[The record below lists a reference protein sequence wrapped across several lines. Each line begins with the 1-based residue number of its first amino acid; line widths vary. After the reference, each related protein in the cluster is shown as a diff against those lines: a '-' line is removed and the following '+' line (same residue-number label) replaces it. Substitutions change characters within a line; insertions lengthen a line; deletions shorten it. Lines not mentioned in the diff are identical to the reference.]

1 MLIKSVLLLVGIA
14 LGADAQ
20 AYLPIGK
27 EHFLTDSLLR
37 EVVDRM
43 GRDLAESYLNT
54 PLISRVDKDP
64 DDPPFYSN
72 PNPSIRDQE
81 YLQHSSL
88 WGHQYMTG
96 GAGEGKQHLK
106 PDGAILNQKQV
117 KTDAALP
124 AYCNPPNPCPVGY
137 TAEDGCLEEFENTAA
152 FSREYQSAQ
161 DCMCDSEHMFDCS
174 NHDQQ
179 NSELSESELDQFVQ
193 QFQAENPH
201 KNLVAKK
208 FHMKK
213 DSNPFLRG
221 DKLPVAAK
229 KGLNVVY

>member
-1 MLIKSVLLLVGIA
+1 MITSCVLLVAIAVGA
-14 LGADAQ
+14 NGQ
-20 AYLPIGK
+20 AYLPVAK

-43 GRDLAESYLNT
+43 GRDLAESYLDSNQLT
-54 PLISRVDKDP
+54 VGE
-64 DDPPFYSN
+64 DPPYYQDS
-72 PNPSIRDQE
+72 PHPSLRDRE

-106 PDGAILNQKQV
+106 PDGAVQNQKQV

-124 AYCNPPNPCPVGY
+124 AYCNPPNPCPIGY
-137 TAEDGCLEEFENTAA
+137 NAEDGCLEEFENTAA

-174 NHDQQ
+174 SHD
-179 NSELSESELDQFVQ
+179 SELDQFVQ

-208 FHMKK
+208 YHVEK

-221 DKLPVAAK
+221 DKLPVAVK